1 MSTCRAVAI
10 RQDQL
15 AARIAR
21 ATRLL
26 STQVDLTRQQQNQ
39 ALLGSVDR
47 SARMQLRLQ
56 QTVEGLSVAA
66 ITYYLVGMLAYV
78 LRGVSVAGLPVPYE
92 VMVAAS
98 VPVTAFLVYLG
109 TRRLRRAVTHDAGE
123 ARP

>member
-1 MSTCRAVAI
+1 MSSPRIFRQFLRHHQGGASAVEF
-10 RQDQL
+10 
-15 AARIAR
+15 
-21 ATRLL
+21 
-26 STQVDLTRQQQNQ
+26 
-39 ALLGSVDR
+39 ALLTPVFLL
-47 SARMQLRLQ
+47 M
-56 QTVEGLSVAA
+56 
-66 ITYYLVGMLAYV
+66 LVGMLAYV